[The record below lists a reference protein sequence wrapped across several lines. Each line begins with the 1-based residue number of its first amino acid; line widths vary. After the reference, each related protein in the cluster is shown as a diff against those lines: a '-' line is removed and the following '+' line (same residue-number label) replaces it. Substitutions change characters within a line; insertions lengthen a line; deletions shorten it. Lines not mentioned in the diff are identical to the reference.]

1 MIKKTIA
8 FVVAGSVAAV
18 VIKDGYDYVQEVRET
33 NRNIEQMERLLDPF
47 VIAYK
52 ESKDRN
58 NAFKRV
64 IKEKLTTEDV
74 RTLRKILLHRKR
86 QLRSYEG
93 FFEYSLLLEAIDECL
108 PVVGSINDI
117 KNRFTSK
124 EENEVES
131 M

>member
-8 FVVAGSVAAV
+8 FIVAGSVAAA

-33 NRNIEQMERLLDPF
+33 NKNIDQMERLLDPF

-52 ESKDRN
+52 DSKDRN
-58 NAFKRV
+58 NAFKRI

-74 RTLRKILLHRKR
+74 RALRKILLHRKR

-93 FFEYSLLLEAIDECL
+93 VFEYSLLLEAIDECL

-117 KNRFTSK
+117 KNRFTSE
-124 EENEVES
+124 EENEVEN